1 MKKFFGGEI
10 LIPKIPS
17 FRILDL
23 IKAIQASKKIKVI
36 GIRKGEKLHEEM
48 ITISDSLNTIET
60 KKNYFIINENPNLLK
75 YYKNKF
81 NSKFVKKNFRYSSD
95 KNSNFLTIKQL
106 KSIVNKYVVSKN
118 PINYSRQNINQNDM
132 KMLKMY

>member
-1 MKKFFGGEI
+1 MGYEKFFGGEI

-106 KSIVNKYVVSKN
+106 KSIVNKYVVSKKI
-118 PINYSRQNINQNDM
+118 PLIIQG
-132 KMLKMY
+132 KT

>member
-1 MKKFFGGEI
+1 MTRFNITIQEGVNTVIWGIKNFYGGEI

-17 FRILDL
+17 FKVLDL
-23 IKAIQASKKIKVI
+23 IKAIKPSKKIKVI

-60 KKNYFIINENPNLLK
+60 NKNYFIINENPNLLK

-81 NSKFVKKNFRYSSD
+81 KSKFVSSNFSYSSD
-95 KNSNFLTIKQL
+95 KNSNFLSIKQL
-106 KSIVNKYVVSKN
+106 KSNLNKYVVSKKS
-118 PINYSRQNINQNDM
+118 Y
-132 KMLKMY
+132 

>member
-1 MKKFFGGEI
+1 
-10 LIPKIPS
+10 
-17 FRILDL
+17 
-23 IKAIQASKKIKVI
+23 
-36 GIRKGEKLHEEM
+36 M

-106 KSIVNKYVVSKN
+106 KSIVNKYVVSKK
-118 PINYSRQNINQNDM
+118 SH
-132 KMLKMY
+132 